1 MTVEI
6 STADCDFI
14 KANRALYISAQD
26 KKFYR
31 GFPKNL
37 IVHSAD
43 TGRAVHFTPI
53 REGHP
58 RFDYDFWD
66 GEMAIYEPVT
76 ALRNVDI
83 LVISYGM

>member
-1 MTVEI
+1 MTIEI
-6 STADCDFI
+6 NTADCVFKKDS
-14 KANRALYISAQD
+14 KALYISAEQVQG
-26 KKFYR
+26 R
-31 GFPKNL
+31 GFPKEL
-37 IVHSAD
+37 LVRSAD
-43 TGRAVHFTPI
+43 TDRVVHFTPI

-66 GEMAIYEPVT
+66 GEMAIYEPDT

>member
-6 STADCDFI
+6 NTADCTFV
-14 KANRALYISAQD
+14 KSNRALYVSAEMVNN
-26 KKFYR
+26 R
-31 GFPKNL
+31 FPKEL
-37 IVHSAD
+37 MVHSAD
-43 TGRAVHFTPI
+43 TGRVVHFTPI

-66 GEMAIYEPVT
+66 GEMAIYEPDT

-83 LVISYGM
+83 LVISHGM

>member
-1 MTVEI
+1 MTIEI
-6 STADCDFI
+6 NTADCSFI
-14 KANRALYISAQD
+14 KSNRALYISAELVNI
-26 KKFYR
+26 R
-31 GFPKNL
+31 GFPKEL
-37 IVHSAD
+37 LVRSAD
-43 TGRAVHFTPI
+43 TDRVVNFTPI

-66 GEMAIYEPVT
+66 GEMAIYEPDT